1 MSKFVALMTVAV
13 SFALGAS
20 RPALAGQPHPLCCEF
35 WRDAW
40 EDPFGCKAACKA
52 APAPAAEPACP
63 APACTPKTEP
73 VAPPTTPEAPPAP
86 TTAQRTA
93 GQRSYS
99 YDPAPASQTGAPR
112 SYLRPAARPVSLF
125 RADRKLHGL

>member
-1 MSKFVALMTVAV
+1 MSKFVALMTVVV
-13 SFALGAS
+13 SIALGAC
-20 RPALAGQPHPLCCEF
+20 RPASAGEPHPLCCEF

-52 APAPAAEPACP
+52 APAAAPACP

-73 VAPPTTPEAPPAP
+73 VAPPANPEAPPAP
-86 TTAQRTA
+86 TTAQRNP
-93 GQRSYS
+93 GQQRSFS
-99 YDPAPASQTGAPR
+99 YDPAPASVATAAR
-112 SYLRPAARPVSLF
+112 SSSRPAARPVSHF